1 MKQLN
6 PFLTFDTATEAL
18 TVAVKNNDKICYQSV
33 IAPKKHAELLL
44 PAIDLCMKEAKL
56 SFDELKGIFVGEGPG
71 SFTGIRMALS
81 VAQGLSMTSGVKVWQ
96 VSTLMLNALSGVFPK
111 DNTQN
116 YVVAIDARMGQVYA
130 QAYQFINNKLTPQT
144 PPILERLDSVLSQL
158 LPFFN
163 HENVIGIGNGF
174 KNYESQLEIHKHS
187 FLEIR
192 PDIYPNAVLYT
203 PHLNQHPNFYATC
216 IDDFT
221 SVKPIY
227 IRDQVADVSV
237 KNIDSSKDK

>member
-44 PAIDLCMKEAKL
+44 PAIDLCMKEANL

-96 VSTLMLNALSGVFPK
+96 VSTLMLNALSGVSCHDK
-111 DNTQN
+111 TKN

-130 QAYQFINNKLTPQT
+130 QAYQFINNKLMPQT
-144 PPILERLDSVLSQL
+144 PPILEKLDSVLNQL
-158 LPFFN
+158 LSFLN
-163 HENVIGIGNGF
+163 HEKVIGIGNGF
-174 KNYESQLEIHKHS
+174 KNYESQLEIYKHS
-187 FLEIR
+187 FLDIR
-192 PDIYPNAVLYT
+192 PDIYPDAVHYA
-203 PHLNQHPNFYATC
+203 PHLCQYPKVYATC

-227 IRDQVADVSV
+227 IRDQVADVSA